1 MPAGDVTG
9 SVATSVVRN
18 DVETTVTNES
28 IRSVQS
34 IRVVRNFHDFH
45 DVHDVHD
52 GVAEAVSVCGGEGPV
67 GGVVPELASR
77 LP

>member
-1 MPAGDVTG
+1 MSAGDVTG
-9 SVATSVVRN
+9 SVVMSVAMN

-28 IRSVQS
+28 VQS
-34 IRVVRNFHDFH
+34 IHAVHDFHDFH
-45 DVHDVHD
+45 DFHDVHD

-67 GGVVPELASR
+67 GGVVPGPASH

>member
-1 MPAGDVTG
+1 M
-9 SVATSVVRN
+9 N

-34 IRVVRNFHDFH
+34 IRVVRDFHDFH

-52 GVAEAVSVCGGEGPV
+52 GVAEAVSVCGGEGLV
-67 GGVVPELASR
+67 GGVVPGPASR

>member
-1 MPAGDVTG
+1 MSAGDVTG
-9 SVATSVVRN
+9 SVVTSVAMN

-28 IRSVQS
+28 VQS
-34 IRVVRNFHDFH
+34 IHAVHDF
-45 DVHDVHD
+45 HDVHD

>member
-9 SVATSVVRN
+9 SVVTSVAMN
-18 DVETTVTNES
+18 DVETMVTNES

-34 IRVVRNFHDFH
+34 IHVVRDFHDVR

>member
-28 IRSVQS
+28 VQS
-34 IRVVRNFHDFH
+34 IHVVRDF
-45 DVHDVHD
+45 HDVHD

-67 GGVVPELASR
+67 GGVVPGPASR

>member
-1 MPAGDVTG
+1 MPAGDVNG
-9 SVATSVVRN
+9 SVATSVAMN

-34 IRVVRNFHDFH
+34 IRVVRDFHDF
-45 DVHDVHD
+45 HDVHD

-67 GGVVPELASR
+67 GGVVPGPASR

>member
-28 IRSVQS
+28 VQS
-34 IRVVRNFHDFH
+34 IHVIHDFHDVH

-67 GGVVPELASR
+67 GGVVPGPASR